1 MGLRKSPISFCLRQQ
16 GLGISV
22 ALAAVVLFWASLPA
36 HSFGLSAQTGG
47 AVGTTA
53 ASQQTAPSPSQGN
66 SAYQRYLKERRD
78 VERYQRKQERKE
90 EVKESKVENPEAH
103 DDAYQYRHAPMVRSI
118 AHALGLSTEVAARIF
133 ESLNFLILLVA
144 VVWFLAR
151 LLPRTLRN
159 RKERIQN
166 EIELARAATEDANRR
181 LADVEQR
188 LSRLDEEIHSVQ
200 VQAQQETAAEE
211 QRLRAALE
219 EEKHRI
225 VAAAENEVNA
235 ASANAQRQLKNLTA
249 ELVIEHA
256 RRGMAVNA
264 ETDRLLV
271 DAFVTE
277 LPSRT
282 RGGGVN

>member
-1 MGLRKSPISFCLRQQ
+1 MDFRRPAMIFDLRQQ
-16 GLGISV
+16 SLRF
-22 ALAAVVLFWASLPA
+22 LFPMAAVVLLWASFPG
-36 HSFGLSAQTGG
+36 SCFGLSAQN
-47 AVGTTA
+47 AAGTA
-53 ASQQTAPSPSQGN
+53 PGKQTAPSPNQGN
-66 SAYQRYLKERRD
+66 SAYQRYLKERHD
-78 VERYQRKQERKE
+78 VEKYQRKLERKE
-90 EVKESKVENPEAH
+90 EIKESKVENPEAH
-103 DDAYQYRHAPMVRSI
+103 DDAYQYRHAPIVRRI

-133 ESLNFLILLVA
+133 ESLNFLVLLIA

-159 RKERIQN
+159 RKERIQK
-166 EIELARAATEDANRR
+166 EIENARAVTEDANRR
-181 LADVEQR
+181 LAEVEQR
-188 LSRLDEEIHSVQ
+188 LSRLDEEIHSLLMH
-200 VQAQQETAAEE
+200 AQQETAAEE

-225 VAAAENEVNA
+225 IAEAENEVNA

-271 DAFVTE
+271 DDFLAE
-277 LPSRT
+277 LPSRAST
-282 RGGGVN
+282 GGVN